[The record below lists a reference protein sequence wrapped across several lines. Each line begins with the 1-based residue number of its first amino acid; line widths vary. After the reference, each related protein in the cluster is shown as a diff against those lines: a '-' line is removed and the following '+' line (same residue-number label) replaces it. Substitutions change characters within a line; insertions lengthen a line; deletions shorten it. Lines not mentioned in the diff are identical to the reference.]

1 MSCMLTIRHEFCGL
15 TCLVG
20 RQRGPMWKS
29 VLECELKVRCG
40 EGISP
45 MARKPPGAPAELWCG
60 FPKCPLLWGR
70 RTRLGAG
77 MWNQWLQKPGFG
89 GLSTLASMN
98 LTPTTHGNSAAF
110 KIWITSV
117 LLSCD
122 LFCTSVGQDKM

>member
-1 MSCMLTIRHEFCGL
+1 
-15 TCLVG
+15 
-20 RQRGPMWKS
+20 MWKS

-40 EGISP
+40 GGLVKWQRSLR
-45 MARKPPGAPAELWCG
+45 APPPCRA
-60 FPKCPLLWGR
+60 WGR
-70 RTRLGAG
+70 ISQVPSALGKVDLLGAG
-77 MWNQWLQKPGFG
+77 IWSLWLQKPGFG

-98 LTPTTHGNSAAF
+98 LTLTTHGNSAAF